1 MTYDEIKRRVSAW
14 LVQTNYTTAE
24 TLAIEQAYR
33 DVFGRGVR
41 DCKCPNRYRDAVI
54 ELRIFIKNHATMEKS
69 TYKLKAGVVI
79 QPSGTSEVY
88 TNDNLTDEIAEQ
100 FLKERPGARGLFAVA
115 PEPGDAVKGPENG
128 KEAATT
134 ADNESLRAEVE
145 SLKVELA
152 KMTTDRDEHAV
163 EVARLNDVIADLKAE
178 LAKMTEYRNRA
189 VADLDKI
196 IKVAEDGGFKIDLS
210 GEAAKVTTAKPAE
223 QEPASEGGKEQDNAA
238 PEAEKPSGLNPEIL
252 SAIKARLAGGDP
264 KSAIIKDYVG
274 MVVDGKSLTEYAV
287 KKYITAA
294 SAE

>member
-1 MTYDEIKRRVSAW
+1 MSYDEIKRRVSAW

-69 TYKLKAGVVI
+69 NYKLKTGVVI

-115 PEPGDAVKGPENG
+115 P
-128 KEAATT
+128 TT
-134 ADNESLRAEVE
+134 AESDKTPTNDGKQAKNGETDAIVAALEQENESLKAG
-145 SLKVELA
+145 LA
-152 KMTTDRDEHAV
+152 KMTAERDEQAA
-163 EVARLNDVIADLKAE
+163 EVARLNAVIAANTPE
-178 LAKMTEYRNRA
+178 
-189 VADLDKI
+189 
-196 IKVAEDGGFKIDLS
+196 AEDD
-210 GEAAKVTTAKPAE
+210 AKQDEAE
-223 QEPASEGGKEQDNAA
+223 QGNNDT

-252 SAIKARLAGGDP
+252 SAIKARLAGGET

-274 MVVDGKSLTEYAV
+274 MTVDGKALSEYAV

>member
-1 MTYDEIKRRVSAW
+1 MIYDEIKRRVSAW

-69 TYKLKAGVVI
+69 NYKLKTGVVI

-88 TNDNLTDEIAEQ
+88 TNDNLTDDIAEQ

-115 PEPGDAVKGPENG
+115 P
-128 KEAATT
+128 TT
-134 ADNESLRAEVE
+134 AESDKTPTNDGKQAKNDETDAIVAALEQENES
-145 SLKVELA
+145 
-152 KMTTDRDEHAV
+152 
-163 EVARLNDVIADLKAE
+163 LKAE
-178 LAKMTEYRNRA
+178 LAKMTAERDEQAAEVARLNA
-189 VADLDKI
+189 VIAANTPE
-196 IKVAEDGGFKIDLS
+196 AEGD
-210 GEAAKVTTAKPAE
+210 AKQDEAE
-223 QEPASEGGKEQDNAA
+223 QGNNDT

-252 SAIKARLAGGDP
+252 SAIKARLAGGET

-274 MVVDGKSLTEYAV
+274 MTVDGKALSEYAV

>member
-41 DCKCPNRYRDAVI
+41 DCKCPSRYLDAVI

-69 TYKLKAGVVI
+69 NYKLKTGVVI

-115 PEPGDAVKGPENG
+115 PTTDESDKTPTNDGKQAKNGETDAIV
-128 KEAATT
+128 AALEQE
-134 ADNESLRAEVE
+134 NES
-145 SLKVELA
+145 
-152 KMTTDRDEHAV
+152 
-163 EVARLNDVIADLKAE
+163 LKAE
-178 LAKMTEYRNRA
+178 LAKMTAERDEQAAEVARLNA
-189 VADLDKI
+189 VIAANTPE
-196 IKVAEDGGFKIDLS
+196 AEDD
-210 GEAAKVTTAKPAE
+210 AKQDEAE
-223 QEPASEGGKEQDNAA
+223 QGNNDT

-252 SAIKARLAGGDP
+252 SAIKVRLAGGET

-274 MVVDGKSLTEYAV
+274 MTVDGKALSEYAV

>member
-1 MTYDEIKRRVSAW
+1 MSYDEIKRRVSAW

-69 TYKLKAGVVI
+69 NYKLKAGVVI

-115 PEPGDAVKGPENG
+115 P
-128 KEAATT
+128 TT
-134 ADNESLRAEVE
+134 AE
-145 SLKVELA
+145 
-152 KMTTDRDEHAV
+152 RDEQAA
-163 EVARLNDVIADLKAE
+163 EVARLNAVIAANTPEAE
-178 LAKMTEYRNRA
+178 GDAKQG
-189 VADLDKI
+189 D
-196 IKVAEDGGFKIDLS
+196 
-210 GEAAKVTTAKPAE
+210 AE
-223 QEPASEGGKEQDNAA
+223 QGNNDT

-252 SAIKARLAGGDP
+252 SAIKARLAGGET

-274 MVVDGKSLTEYAV
+274 MTVDGKALSEYAV

>member
-1 MTYDEIKRRVSAW
+1 MSYDEIKRRVSAW
-14 LVQTNYTTAE
+14 VVQTNYSTAE

-33 DVFGRGVR
+33 AVFGRAIR
-41 DCKCPNRYRDAVI
+41 DCNCPNRHRDAVI

-115 PEPGDAVKGPENG
+115 PEPGDALKGPEKG

-145 SLKVELA
+145 S
-152 KMTTDRDEHAV
+152 
-163 EVARLNDVIADLKAE
+163 LKAE

-196 IKVAEDGGFKIDLS
+196 IKTAEDGGFKIDLS

-223 QEPASEGGKEQDNAA
+223 QEPAAEGDKEQDNAA

-252 SAIKARLAGGDP
+252 SAIKARLSGGDP

>member
-1 MTYDEIKRRVSAW
+1 MSYDEIKRRVSAW
-14 LVQTNYTTAE
+14 VVQTNYSTAE

-33 DVFGRGVR
+33 AVFGRAIR
-41 DCKCPNRYRDAVI
+41 DCNCPNRHRDAVI

-115 PEPGDAVKGPENG
+115 PEPGDTVKGPENE
-128 KEAATT
+128 KEVATT
-134 ADNESLRAEVE
+134 AENESLRAEVE
-145 SLKVELA
+145 SLKAGLA

-163 EVARLNDVIADLKAE
+163 EVARLNAVIADLKAE
-178 LAKMTEYRNRA
+178 G
-189 VADLDKI
+189 D
-196 IKVAEDGGFKIDLS
+196 
-210 GEAAKVTTAKPAE
+210 
-223 QEPASEGGKEQDNAA
+223 KEQDNAA
-238 PEAEKPSGLNPEIL
+238 QEAEKPSGLNPEIL

>member
-1 MTYDEIKRRVSAW
+1 MSYDEIKRRVSAW
-14 LVQTNYTTAE
+14 VVQTNYSTAE

-33 DVFGRGVR
+33 AVFGRAIR
-41 DCKCPNRYRDAVI
+41 DCNCPNRHRDAVI

-115 PEPGDAVKGPENG
+115 PEPGDAVKGPENV
-128 KEAATT
+128 K
-134 ADNESLRAEVE
+134 
-145 SLKVELA
+145 
-152 KMTTDRDEHAV
+152 
-163 EVARLNDVIADLKAE
+163 
-178 LAKMTEYRNRA
+178 
-189 VADLDKI
+189 
-196 IKVAEDGGFKIDLS
+196 
-210 GEAAKVTTAKPAE
+210 EAAKVTTAKPAE
-223 QEPASEGGKEQDNAA
+223 QEPAAEGDKEQDNAA
-238 PEAEKPSGLNPEIL
+238 PEAEKPSGLNPKIL

>member
-69 TYKLKAGVVI
+69 NYKLKTGVVI

-115 PEPGDAVKGPENG
+115 PTTDESDKTPTNDGKQSKNDETDAIV
-128 KEAATT
+128 AALEQE
-134 ADNESLRAEVE
+134 NES
-145 SLKVELA
+145 
-152 KMTTDRDEHAV
+152 
-163 EVARLNDVIADLKAE
+163 LKAE
-178 LAKMTEYRNRA
+178 LAKMTAERDEQAAEVARLNA
-189 VADLDKI
+189 VIAANTPE
-196 IKVAEDGGFKIDLS
+196 AEGD
-210 GEAAKVTTAKPAE
+210 AKQDDAE
-223 QEPASEGGKEQDNAA
+223 QGNNDT

-252 SAIKARLAGGDP
+252 SAIKARLAGGET
-264 KSAIIKDYVG
+264 KSAIIKDYGG
-274 MVVDGKSLTEYAV
+274 MTVDGKALSEYAV

>member
-1 MTYDEIKRRVSAW
+1 MSYDEIKRRVSAW
-14 LVQTNYTTAE
+14 VVQTNYSTAE

-33 DVFGRGVR
+33 AVFGRAIR
-41 DCKCPNRYRDAVI
+41 DCNCPNRHRDAVI

-115 PEPGDAVKGPENG
+115 PEPGDAVKGPKNG

-196 IKVAEDGGFKIDLS
+196 IKTAEGD
-210 GEAAKVTTAKPAE
+210 
-223 QEPASEGGKEQDNAA
+223 KEQDNAA
-238 PEAEKPSGLNPEIL
+238 PETEKPSGLNPEIL
-252 SAIKARLAGGDP
+252 LAIKARLAGGDP

>member
-1 MTYDEIKRRVSAW
+1 MSYDEIKRRVSAW

-69 TYKLKAGVVI
+69 NYKLKTGVVI

-115 PEPGDAVKGPENG
+115 P
-128 KEAATT
+128 TT
-134 ADNESLRAEVE
+134 AESDKTPTNDGKQAKNGETDAIVAALVQENES
-145 SLKVELA
+145 
-152 KMTTDRDEHAV
+152 
-163 EVARLNDVIADLKAE
+163 LKAE
-178 LAKMTEYRNRA
+178 LAKMT
-189 VADLDKI
+189 
-196 IKVAEDGGFKIDLS
+196 AER
-210 GEAAKVTTAKPAE
+210 AE
-223 QEPASEGGKEQDNAA
+223 QAAEVARLNAVIAANTPEAEGDAEQGNNDT

-252 SAIKARLAGGDP
+252 SAIKARLAGGET

-274 MVVDGKSLTEYAV
+274 MTVDGKALSEYAV

>member
-1 MTYDEIKRRVSAW
+1 MSYDEIKRRVSAW

-69 TYKLKAGVVI
+69 NYKLKTGVVI

-115 PEPGDAVKGPENG
+115 P
-128 KEAATT
+128 TT
-134 ADNESLRAEVE
+134 AESD
-145 SLKVELA
+145 K
-152 KMTTDRDEHAV
+152 TPT
-163 EVARLNDVIADLKAE
+163 ND
-178 LAKMTEYRNRA
+178 
-189 VADLDKI
+189 
-196 IKVAEDGGFKIDLS
+196 
-210 GEAAKVTTAKPAE
+210 
-223 QEPASEGGKEQDNAA
+223 GKQGNNDT

-252 SAIKARLAGGDP
+252 SAIKARLAGGET

-274 MVVDGKSLTEYAV
+274 MTVDGKALSEYAV